1 MTGPDEDGIVLSV
14 VLPSYKVAPYLNQC
28 ITSLLDDA
36 PPGMEVIVVDD
47 GSPDDTGAVA
57 EARAADEPR
66 VRVIHHQVNAG
77 CSVARN
83 TGLKAAR
90 GTYVGFVDPD
100 DVVEPGWAR
109 LLLEAGSRQRA
120 AIIKGEAH
128 IQFWGRVTQ
137 MSGMCRAMRA
147 FTPLHWL
154 GWMWSAI
161 YRRDFLL
168 GHGLHFPA
176 GCPYAEDI
184 DFQVRSVVAAMLA
197 REPFAVCE
205 QAVYRYQRRDG
216 SQDAPLL
223 STVQIA
229 GALFVYLGLHKLLSA
244 HVRQLP
250 AQGVGYQY
258 FYYIQK
264 LYVFALRA
272 RRPEDADAARRLA
285 ERLIGECPVPE
296 ELARMRQLYA
306 ETQRRRAEL
315 RQQRQNAR
323 AGEDG
328 SPPRR

>member
-128 IQFWGRVTQ
+128 VLLRGRVTRT
-137 MSGMCRAMRA
+137 SGMCRAMRA
-147 FTPLHWL
+147 ATPLHWL

-161 YRRDFLL
+161 YRRDFLI

-184 DFQVRSVVAAMLA
+184 DFQVRSLVAAVLA
-197 REPFAVCE
+197 REPIAVCE
-205 QAVYRYQRRDG
+205 QAVYLYRRRDD
-216 SQDAPLL
+216 SQDGLML

-229 GALFVYLGLHKLLSA
+229 GALFVYLGLHRLLSA
-244 HVRQLP
+244 CFRKLP

-264 LYVFALRA
+264 LHVFALRA
-272 RRPEDADAARRLA
+272 RLPEDAAAARRLA
-285 ERLIGECPVPE
+285 ELLIGECPVPE
-296 ELARMRQLYA
+296 ELARMRQIYRQQ
-306 ETQRRRAEL
+306 QRRRDEL
-315 RQQRQNAR
+315 RQQRQGAQ
-323 AGEDG
+323 AEEG
-328 SPPRR
+328 